1 MGKYSTAVAD
11 HLVLPAR
18 ALLTRG
24 QEELLRLAGRTAP
37 AFAPV
42 RMLIDTGSKRST
54 LSPSIVAHLNPIARG
69 RARVETG
76 LASAETN
83 LYWIRLEFPATAL
96 APIPEL
102 AVARLALPAS
112 LASFHGVIGRDLLLR
127 WEYVFIEGRRG
138 RLTIRDTAARWL
150 RWFTP

>member
-11 HLVLPAR
+11 HLVLPAHV
-18 ALLTRG
+18 LLTRG
-24 QEELLRLAGRTAP
+24 QEQLLRLAGRTIP

-42 RMLIDTGSKRST
+42 RLVIDTGSKRST
-54 LSPSIVAHLNPIARG
+54 LLPSIVAHLNPPARG
-69 RARVETG
+69 RARVETS

-83 LYWIRLEFPATAL
+83 LYWVRLEFPGTAL
-96 APIPEL
+96 AAIPEL

-112 LASFHGVIGRDLLLR
+112 LASFHGVIGRDLLCR

-138 RLTIRDTAARWL
+138 RLTIRDSAAGWR
-150 RWFTP
+150 RWFTR